1 MNDQRF
7 IEQLNAYIDRELSGD
22 DIREV
27 EAEIATNPDRQRIY
41 QSYCKID
48 KACQTF
54 LSAEEVRAPKPSMAA
69 ILAASGARSD
79 GEVIDFKQASATAE
93 AHRGNSSLNWGTAFA
108 GLAAACV
115 AAVVYIVG
123 PESPSS
129 STSPDAAAPSVAAG
143 EMGPDNSIEN
153 RSQSGYHTVFAIDS
167 GGGASGDSFAW
178 MSQLQFAPI
187 QPVQVDSLVFK
198 TAEPLQVRTLSAY
211 SYPYPGLDDTPPLS
225 ETAAFQFQR

>member
-1 MNDQRF
+1 MNDDRF

-27 EAEIATNPDRQRIY
+27 EAEIATNPARQRIF

-48 KACQTF
+48 KACQTL
-54 LSAEEVRAPKPSMAA
+54 LSAEEVRAPKPSIAA
-69 ILAASGARSD
+69 ILAASGAQSD
-79 GEVIDFKQASATAE
+79 GDVIEFKQASAAAK
-93 AHRGNSSLNWGTAFA
+93 AHRRNSGLNWGTAFA

-115 AAVVYIVG
+115 AAFVYIAG
-123 PESPSS
+123 PEDPASLA
-129 STSPDAAAPSVAAG
+129 SPDAAMPSVAAVG
-143 EMGPDNSIEN
+143 MGPDDSVEN
-153 RSQSGYHTVFAIDS
+153 RSQSAYRTVFAIDS
-167 GGGASGDSFAW
+167 NSGASGDSFAW

-198 TAEPLQVRTLSAY
+198 TAEPLKVRTLSAY